1 MRTTKVNQMSRT
13 FNLPR
18 RYRPQSL
25 GDLRGQ
31 RQAREMLQQLAGY
44 LLAGEVPATKAVC
57 CEVKEGTSNVGSL
70 AAKKAWQTRRNK
82 ER

>member
-18 RYRPQSL
+18 RYRP
-25 GDLRGQ
+25 
-31 RQAREMLQQLAGY
+31 QAREMLQQLAGY